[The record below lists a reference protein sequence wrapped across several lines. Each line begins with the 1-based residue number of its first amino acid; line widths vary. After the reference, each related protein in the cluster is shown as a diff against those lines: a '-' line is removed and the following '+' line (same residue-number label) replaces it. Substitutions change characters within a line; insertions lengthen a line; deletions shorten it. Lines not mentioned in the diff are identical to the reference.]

1 MASVYL
7 GRSIDDERGE
17 QLVALKVIKDELAH
31 DENFI
36 SMFLD
41 EAKILSKLSHP
52 HIIRTLEFGVS
63 GDHRFIAME
72 LLLGRSLM
80 DVWEVCF
87 AVHEKISLGLVAWIA
102 ARVCEG
108 LHYAHELK
116 IEGEPLHVIHRDVN
130 PSNIFL
136 TYDGEVKLIDF
147 GLAKA
152 VGRHSRSAEGVVKG
166 KIPYLSPE
174 QIKQKPIDRRADIYA
189 LGITLWEC
197 VAMRRLFKRD
207 NDVETLRAI
216 QKGEIPDLRKEASCP
231 EGLWSIITKALAED
245 LDARYATAADLG
257 ADLDKF
263 VKTRGAADHGHELD
277 ELLARLFQ
285 GERPRQQAWLEEARD
300 RPRPNQTMPPP
311 APLPSVP
318 PEALEEELKEA
329 AKAAEGGSSRD
340 LAKQVDDSEKKE
352 DEAEEEDGEAEETP
366 NTKRSGSI
374 PAAGTEHKGEGPKAE
389 KKKPAP
395 VAAKDANDGPNG
407 GLALTFVLAVVAI
420 VIVAFALNAMR

>member
-17 QLVALKVIKDELAH
+17 QLVALKVIKDELAN

-52 HIIRTLEFGVS
+52 NIIRTLEFGVS
-63 GDHRFIAME
+63 GEHRFIAME

-87 AVHEKISLGLVAWIA
+87 AVREKISLGLVAWIA

-108 LHYAHELK
+108 LHYAHELE
-116 IEGEPLHVIHRDVN
+116 IDGEPLQVIHRDVN

-136 TYDGEVKLIDF
+136 TYDGDVKLIDF

-166 KIPYLSPE
+166 KIPYLAPE
-174 QIKQKPIDRRADIYA
+174 QIKQKPIDRRADVYA

-197 VAMRRLFKRD
+197 AAMRRLFKRD
-207 NDVETLRAI
+207 NDVDTLRAI
-216 QKGEIPDLRKEASCP
+216 QNGEVPDLRKEASCP
-231 EGLWSIITKALAED
+231 EELWSIISKALAED
-245 LDARYATAADLG
+245 LDARYATAAALG
-257 ADLDKF
+257 ADLDGF
-263 VKTRGAADHGHELD
+263 VKKRGSEDHRRELD

-340 LAKQVDDSEKKE
+340 LAKQVESSEKP
-352 DEAEEEDGEAEETP
+352 DADDEEDDEREESP

-374 PAAGTEHKGEGPKAE
+374 PAAGARASERPERDEAE
-389 KKKPAP
+389 KKPAP
-395 VAAKDANDGPNG
+395 AAAKEASDGPNG

-420 VIVAFALNAMR
+420 ALVALALNAMR